1 MLFSFK
7 NLHDKV
13 IPYSSENRNKIL
25 DNRNKCCHFT
35 HDSLFKFYPS
45 EFLIFGECVY
55 PELKIKFDALLIVFS
70 LIFIS
75 DYSEFHKKDDGTW
88 DLIYKLKGYRLISE
102 IVHING
108 MGNANS
114 MVLFDIY
121 EWVYNQGNFVDKMG
135 LARNIISIHAQD
147 NSILNIP
154 KSVLKS
160 IESSFDIY
168 LKDNVKQYIEIKN
181 KISEFIITQND
192 KASDITKNMFST
204 LKTSFWSIITFF
216 ISVFLVKI
224 VTDKSFDGI
233 ITKETLI
240 VTFMFLIFSEIYLIF
255 LREKLMKKRIGY

>member
-1 MLFSFK
+1 
-7 NLHDKV
+7 
-13 IPYSSENRNKIL
+13 
-25 DNRNKCCHFT
+25 
-35 HDSLFKFYPS
+35 
-45 EFLIFGECVY
+45 
-55 PELKIKFDALLIVFS
+55 
-70 LIFIS
+70 
-75 DYSEFHKKDDGTW
+75 
-88 DLIYKLKGYRLISE
+88 
-102 IVHING
+102 